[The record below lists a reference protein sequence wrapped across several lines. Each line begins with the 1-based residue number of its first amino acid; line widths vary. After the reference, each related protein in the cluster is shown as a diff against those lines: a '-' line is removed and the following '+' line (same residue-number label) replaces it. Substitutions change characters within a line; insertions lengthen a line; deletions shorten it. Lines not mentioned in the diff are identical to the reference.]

1 MTNQIRNLVVIGASA
16 GGIKAITKI
25 IEGLSQSMN
34 AAYLVVLHVSRK
46 SSATNIVEIF
56 QRSTSLEC
64 IVAKDNLEIERGKI
78 YLAPPENHLLVN
90 GSVMRLNKGPEENK
104 YRPSIDVLFRSAAV
118 HYGHRT
124 VGVVITGMLEDG
136 TSGMFAIKSCGGL
149 CIVQD
154 PSEAEYADM
163 PRNVMKRIKVDYMAE
178 LEEIPIVIENI
189 LNKPLP
195 PKIAIPEEIRVEAD
209 LTEKLMSD
217 INTLKKIADR
227 SDFVCPDC
235 GGGLWAIKND
245 PTHRYRCHTGHVYT
259 EKLLQDLQDLKIE
272 ESIWVSIRI
281 LEEKRTMLRLLI
293 SRNTRGEQDSER
305 NSVFALEKRV
315 QEIDE
320 HIIRLK
326 SLIVKLANNSEDES
340 KSA

>member
-1 MTNQIRNLVVIGASA
+1 MAKQIRNLIVIGASA

-25 IEGLSQSMN
+25 IEGLSKSID
-34 AAYLVVLHVSRK
+34 AAVMVVLHVSRK
-46 SSATNIVEIF
+46 SSATNIVDIF
-56 QRSTSLEC
+56 QRSTNLEC
-64 IVAKDNLEIERGKI
+64 VVASNDLIIEKGKI
-78 YLAPPENHLLVN
+78 YLAPPEHHLMVN
-90 GSVMRLNKGPEENK
+90 GSVMLVNQGPEENK

-118 HYGHRT
+118 HYGNQA

-154 PSEAEYADM
+154 PLEAEYSDM
-163 PRNVMKRIKVDYMAE
+163 PLNVMKRIEVDYMAQ
-178 LEEIPIVIENI
+178 LDQIPIIIQNI
-189 LNKPLP
+189 LDNPLP
-195 PKIAIPEEIRVEAD
+195 PKIAIPDELKVEAD

-217 INTLKKIADR
+217 INQLKKIADR

-259 EKLLQDLQDLKIE
+259 EQLLQDLQDLKIE
-272 ESIWVSIRI
+272 ETIWVAIRM
-281 LEEKRTMLRLLI
+281 LEEKRNMLRMLI
-293 SRNTRGEQDSER
+293 SRRKRGSGNESET
-305 NSVFALEKRV
+305 VFTLEKRAHDI
-315 QEIDE
+315 EE
-320 HIIRLK
+320 HIKRLK
-326 SLIVKLANNSEDES
+326 SLVVKIKENLGNDN